1 MKRRLF
7 LGSTIAG
14 GAALGAGMTAIPG
27 SALAKKRKDPVVR
40 ENGKYDL
47 LLAGGHVIDP
57 ANGIDGKKT
66 DVAIS
71 GGKIAAVGKKID
83 PMLSKK
89 TIDVSGLYVT
99 PGFIDIHAH
108 VYWRDDN
115 PSYRWVA
122 ADDLCWPSGVTT
134 VVDPGSSGAGTFEGM
149 KKIIDE
155 SKTRTLALIN
165 VSYTGMD
172 EGEQDPSQFKIRP
185 MVEIAKA
192 FPKDIVGYKTAH
204 YWTGQPFDSVHTPWA
219 SVDAL
224 VEAGRQ
230 ADLPVMF
237 DFFPRP
243 ASGGFPE
250 RSYRDLIL
258 KKGRPG
264 DIHTHCY
271 ARHIPVIGADGSV
284 NPDIF
289 RAQEK
294 GFIFDLG
301 HGGGS
306 FVYRNAAPAFKQ
318 GYLPNTISTDLHCFN
333 TCGPVIN
340 MAFVMT
346 KCLNL
351 GMTLNQVIERSTV
364 NPARVINRPELGTL
378 TTGNPADVAVFEIV
392 KGDFSFVDTSGGRNY
407 GDKMIRNIMTVA
419 EGRVGFDPFGLSY
432 PHWESVP
439 KDQSYWQN
447 PSGIDH

>member
-1 MKRRLF
+1 MKRRTFFGGAL
-7 LGSTIAG
+7 LGGAMVG
-14 GAALGAGMTAIPG
+14 GAAGLPEPAF
-27 SALAKKRKDPVVR
+27 AKKRSEPIVR
-40 ENGKYDL
+40 ENAEYDFIFK
-47 LLAGGHVIDP
+47 GGHVIDP
-57 ANGIDGKKT
+57 ANSLDSKKT
-66 DVAIS
+66 DVAVAK
-71 GGKIAAVGKKID
+71 GKIALVAKNIPAEKA
-83 PMLSKK
+83 KK

-108 VYWRDDN
+108 VFWRDRN

-134 VVDPGSSGAGTFEGM
+134 VVDPGSSGAGTFERL
-149 KKIIDE
+149 KEIIDE

-172 EGEQDPSQFKIRP
+172 GGEQDPSQYKVQA

-204 YWTGQPFDSVHTPWA
+204 YWTNEKYDSIHTPWA

-224 VEAGRQ
+224 VEAGKR

-264 DIHTHCY
+264 DIHTHCF
-271 ARHIPVIGADGSV
+271 AKHIPVLTPEGKVHPG
-284 NPDIF
+284 IF
-289 RAQEK
+289 EAQKK

-301 HGGGS
+301 HGAGS
-306 FVYRNAAPAFKQ
+306 FVYRNAVPAFAQ
-318 GYLPNTISTDLHCFN
+318 GYFPNTISTDLHCFN
-333 TCGPVIN
+333 TCGPVVN

-346 KCLNL
+346 KILNL
-351 GMTLNQVIERSTV
+351 GMPLYDLIQRSTV
-364 NPARVINRPELGTL
+364 NPARVIRRPELGTL
-378 TTGNPADVAVFEIV
+378 TAGNPADIAIFEV
-392 KGDFSFVDTSGGRNY
+392 QKGDFSFVDTSGSKNFGNQI
-407 GDKMIRNIMTVA
+407 IRNIMTVA
-419 EGRVGFDPFGLSY
+419 EGKIGFDPYGLTY
-432 PHWESVP
+432 PYWENVP
-439 KDQSYWQN
+439 KDNSYWVN
-447 PSGIDH
+447 PSGITY